1 MAVSAPQ
8 APDPR
13 PAIAEGIRLL
23 SAKLKPIWYRLDP
36 SHKAKAAGIIR
47 AGENTI
53 RIESCRRDF
62 LRYVKHMWTAL
73 GIPEAYVEGEHHRL
87 MADAFNRIA
96 EGKLKRLIL
105 AMPPR
110 SGKSTFAS
118 EALPTWFLGRSPNK
132 YVIQI
137 SNGKR
142 LASKFG
148 AKVRDVIDGV
158 EFQGIFPGVK
168 LSKSTKGKE
177 VFNTNKKGRYIALS
191 MEARKAGEGA
201 HLIIV
206 DDPHSEQD
214 VIKQLSNPNIWE
226 DAWQQFLGIRMR
238 AQKNAAIVVIAQRWN
253 SRDITGR
260 LMKLAAD
267 GKEDWEVI
275 EFPAIIDEHTE
286 NERSFW
292 EEGKSLESLRQ
303 ERAVTPKW
311 KWSAV
316 YQQKP
321 ADEGANIIPRETWK
335 DWRQKD
341 DDGRIKFPKFDYKI
355 QAWDPAMSSKEIA
368 NFSACTT
375 WGTFFASKADE
386 EKGQYSVMLIDAEQ
400 KRVDFTDLRNLAVK
414 HYRRHNPDVLII
426 EEKQSGG
433 PLRSTL
439 FELGITAVPFIP
451 SRGRNK
457 TPNDKFSRLNSISD
471 IFRAGLV
478 YAPLDEAWA
487 TDVRESCATAGFGG
501 ADDFADTVTMCMLR
515 FREGRFV
522 MLPDEL
528 KASKERFVDQSMVG
542 GEVSYW

>member
-1 MAVSAPQ
+1 MAAPAP

-13 PAIAEGIRLL
+13 PAIIESIRALQ
-23 SAKLKPIWYRLDP
+23 AKISPIWHRLDP
-36 SHKAKAAGIIR
+36 HHKAKAASII
-47 AGENTI
+47 ASGTKTI
-53 RIESCRRDF
+53 RVESCRRDF
-62 LRYVKHMWTAL
+62 LRYVKHMWLAL

-118 EALPTWFLGRSPNK
+118 EALPTWFLGRFPGR

-148 AKVRDVIDGV
+148 AKVRDMFDAS
-158 EFQGIFPGVK
+158 EFQEIFPGVK

-177 VFNTNKKGRYIALS
+177 VFNTNKKGRYVAMS
-191 MEARKAGEGA
+191 MEAKMAGEGG

-214 VIKQLSNPNIWE
+214 VVKQLSNPNIWE
-226 DAWQQFLGIRMR
+226 DAWQRFLGIRQR
-238 AQKNAAIVVIAQRWN
+238 AQRNAAIIVIATRWN
-253 SRDITGR
+253 TRDITGR
-260 LMKLAAD
+260 IMKLALD
-267 GKEDWEVI
+267 GKEDWEII
-275 EFPAIIDEHTE
+275 EFPAIQDENTDHE
-286 NERSFW
+286 HSFW
-292 EEGKSLESLRQ
+292 EEGKPLEALRQ

-311 KWSAV
+311 KWQAV
-316 YQQKP
+316 FQQKP

-341 DDGRIKFPKFDYKI
+341 DAGRPKFPKFDYII
-355 QAWDPAMSSKEIA
+355 QAWDPAMSSKELA

-375 WGTFFASKADE
+375 WGTFFASESDKA
-386 EKGQYSVMLIDAEQ
+386 KKQYSLMLCDAYQ
-400 KRVDFTDLRNLAVK
+400 ARLDFTDLRDKAAQM
-414 HYRRHNPDVLII
+414 YRRWNPDVMII

-501 ADDFADTVTMCMLR
+501 ADDYADTVTMCMLR
-515 FREGRFV
+515 FRAGRFV
-522 MLPDEL
+522 MLPDEM
-528 KASKERFVDQSMVG
+528 KVMREREASQTPESP
-542 GEVSYW
+542 EVSYW